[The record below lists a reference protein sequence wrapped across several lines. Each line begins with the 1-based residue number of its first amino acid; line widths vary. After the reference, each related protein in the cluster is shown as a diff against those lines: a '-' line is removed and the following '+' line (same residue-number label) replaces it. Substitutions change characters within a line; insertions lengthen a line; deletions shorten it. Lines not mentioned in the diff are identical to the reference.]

1 MGLEILTWRFW
12 MKSIL
17 NQSIYFSS
25 MCFPM
30 SVTAVYTNAISP
42 CADDERGSI
51 ARKTQHHMDSFQ
63 DSFILQTFIRHWY

>member
-30 SVTAVYTNAISP
+30 SVTAVYTNAFLLVQMMNV
-42 CADDERGSI
+42 A
-51 ARKTQHHMDSFQ
+51 
-63 DSFILQTFIRHWY
+63 L